1 MTSGNTG
8 GAVLRLQM
16 TIDGRAAPGEQT
28 FGVVNPATGKAF
40 AQAPLCSRA
49 ELDRAFEA
57 ARAAFPDWRLDV
69 DRRRETMLAASH
81 AIEAA
86 VDDIAPVL
94 TAEQG
99 KPLAAAT
106 AEVRGAAS
114 YMAKY
119 AEMPLEPEVIQDD
132 ETAFVSVV
140 RRPTGPVGII
150 TPWNYPLEE
159 PVGNISPA
167 LLAGNTLVIKPSPYT
182 PLSCLMLGEILRP
195 IFPPGVVN
203 VVSGGDAIGAWMTIH
218 PIPRMIRFTGSVST
232 GKSVAAAAA
241 TDLKRVTLELGG
253 NDPAIVLEDA
263 DPSQI
268 ADKLFWNAFENNG
281 QVCIDIK
288 RLYVAER
295 IYDDLLSALVEIA
308 RSTKVGNG
316 MDTGVELG
324 PVNNRTQFDR
334 VSNLVF
340 DAVESGGVTLSGGHP
355 DPGPGFFFP
364 PTILTGISDGV
375 RVVDEE
381 QFGPVLPVIPFSDID
396 DVIRRANSTHFGLGG
411 SVWGTDEDRAWEVA
425 EQLECGTAW
434 VNTHQAA
441 SDLGQPFGGFKWS
454 GIGRDGGR
462 WGLDSFSELQ
472 TMYKTRL

>member
-1 MTSGNTG
+1 
-8 GAVLRLQM
+8 VLSPQM
-16 TIDGRAAPGEQT
+16 TIGGRAVRGDQT
-28 FGVVNPATGKAF
+28 FGVVNPASGETF
-40 AQAPLCSRA
+40 AQAPSCSRA
-49 ELDRAFEA
+49 ELDAAFEA
-57 ARAAFPDWRLDV
+57 ASGAFEGWRADV
-69 DRRRETMLAASH
+69 DRRREAMLAASR

-86 VDDIAPVL
+86 VDEIAPVL

-106 AEVRGAAS
+106 AEVHGAAS
-114 YMAKY
+114 YIAKY
-119 AEMPLEPEVIQDD
+119 AETPLEPEVIQDD

-140 RRPTGPVGII
+140 RRPIGPVAII

-159 PVGNISPA
+159 PVGNMSPA
-167 LLAGNTLVIKPSPYT
+167 LLAGNTIVIKPSPYA
-182 PLSCLMLGEILRP
+182 PLSSLMLGEILRP

-203 VVSGGDAIGAWMTIH
+203 VVSGNDAVGAWMTDH
-218 PIPRMIRFTGSVST
+218 PFPRMIRFTGSVST
-232 GKSVAAAAA
+232 GKKVAISAAA
-241 TDLKRVTLELGG
+241 DLKRVTLELGG
-253 NDPAIVLEDA
+253 NDPAIVLEDS
-263 DPSQI
+263 DPAQV
-268 ADKLFWNAFENNG
+268 AHKLFWNSFENNG

-295 IYDDLLSALVEIA
+295 IHDDLISALVEIA
-308 RSTKVGNG
+308 RSTKIGNG
-316 MDTGVELG
+316 MDDGVELG
-324 PVNNRTQFDR
+324 PVSNRAQFDR
-334 VSNLVF
+334 ISNLVS
-340 DAVESGGVTLSGGHP
+340 DALDSGGTALSGGRP

-364 PTILTGISDGV
+364 PTILTGVSDGV

-381 QFGPVLPVIPFSDID
+381 QFGPVLPVIPFSNVDE
-396 DVIRRANSTHFGLGG
+396 VVRRANSTHFGLGG
-411 SVWGTDEDRAWEVA
+411 SVWGTDEDRAWKVA

-472 TMYKTRL
+472 VMYKSRS